1 MNEWRERLAA
11 KRVLVADGAW
21 GTELTKRG
29 LAAGQAP
36 EAWNLDRPEEVQA
49 VARSYVD
56 AGADIILTNTFGG
69 SAFKLK
75 KFGLR
80 DSVAEIN
87 RRGVELSK
95 EAAAARALVF
105 ASIGP
110 SGEFMEP
117 LGTITEPEMVAC
129 FAEQVRAIAAAAPDG
144 IVIETMSDLAEAKAA
159 LRAVRENSDLP
170 AVVSMTFERGARA
183 IATMMGVTP
192 QQAVGEL
199 EAAGA
204 DLVGANCGAGIETI
218 VEVARRMRPATKLPL
233 WFKPNAGI
241 PELVDGKT
249 VFRETPGEMGAYLP
263 ELIAAGASVI
273 GGCCGTTPEHIRLFV
288 TEIPKLLAQQG
299 DR

>member
-1 MNEWRERLAA
+1 MSEWRERLAA
-11 KRVLVADGAW
+11 KKVLIADGAW

-29 LAAGQAP
+29 LAAGEAP
-36 EAWNLDRPEEVQA
+36 EAWNLDRPEEVHA
-49 VARSYVD
+49 IARSYVD

-69 SAFKLK
+69 SPFKLEK
-75 KFGLR
+75 LGLR
-80 DSVAEIN
+80 DNAAEIN
-87 RRGVELSK
+87 HRGVELSK
-95 EAAAARALVF
+95 EAAAGRTLVF

-117 LGTITEPEMVAC
+117 LGTVTEAEMVAC
-129 FAEQVRAIAAAAPDG
+129 FAEQIRAIAAAAPDG

-170 AVVSMTFERGARA
+170 AVVSMTFEKGARA
-183 IATMMGVTP
+183 VATMMGVTP

-199 EAAGA
+199 EAAGV
-204 DLVGANCGAGIETI
+204 DVVGANCGGGIESI
-218 VEVARRMRPATKLPL
+218 IEVARLMRPVTKLPL

-249 VFRETPGEMGAYLP
+249 VFREIPEEMAAHLP
-263 ELIAAGASVI
+263 HLVATGASVI
-273 GGCCGTTPEHIRLFV
+273 GGCCGTTPEHIRLFAA
-288 TEIPKLLAQQG
+288 EIPKLLAQQG